1 MFTPSKIRFGR
12 HRLAVGLSLVAA
24 PGLAMGLLSC
34 CADRVTNAAKP
45 PAAVASA
52 PAVAATPK
60 APVAPAYTAG
70 QKADLAKA
78 NDTFVRVI
86 QPFVKDN
93 CYDCHGDGASKGG
106 LALDAY
112 ERADT
117 VLQHRAVWEKVLSRV
132 RTGEMPPRNGPKQET
147 AEVTKALLAIDE
159 VLGTF
164 GERVAEPKRM
174 ALRRLN
180 RAEYV
185 NTVRDLLYLPDFKG
199 GEGVPR
205 DESGHGFDNNA
216 DLLTVSPLL
225 FEQYLKAAD
234 QAVDQLKKNN
244 QAGNALMVDG
254 YVKETFYNKAVYAHQ
269 VLAVLLPRAYRRPV
283 SKSEIERVY
292 RFVALSFAQNG
303 EQTKN
308 GLYLVIRA
316 VLADPNFLFRSEL
329 DESSTADGFPPV
341 PADYQL
347 ASRLSYFLWSSMPDD
362 ELFKLAAADQLHD
375 PEVLR
380 AQVLRML
387 KDPKASALSRNF
399 AGQWLLLRNLDQAAP
414 DAAMFPQFNAGLRE
428 AMRQETERFFGTVVA
443 EDRSIMDFI
452 DGNFTFVNGPLA
464 KLYGI
469 PGVDGPEFRRVTL
482 TGDQRGGIL
491 TQASVLT
498 VTSNPTR
505 TSPVQRGKWILD
517 NILNQPPLA
526 PPDNVPALDDSHRQ
540 LTGTMRQ
547 KLAQHRTNPTCAAC
561 HQLMDPLGLALENYD
576 AIGHWRAKEG
586 NEPIDVSATMPD
598 GTAFQGAPGLKG
610 ILRAR
615 SGDFRR
621 CLVEK
626 MLIYALGR
634 GLDYR
639 DVRIVDRISD
649 QVAQGQDRF
658 SSLIV
663 AIASS
668 DLFLGPAGKRAGPS
682 VSGNDSADPSFLHP
696 TPAAH
701 ALRAPGPTVTAN

>member
-1 MFTPSKIRFGR
+1 MSLPLMMVHRR
-12 HRLAVGLSLVAA
+12 PRLAA
-24 PGLAMGLLSC
+24 GLAVVVAPWLGLLAG
-34 CADRVTNAAKP
+34 CADRSVATAVP
-45 PAAVASA
+45 PAAAAAVSASA
-52 PAVAATPK
+52 AMLH
-60 APVAPAYTAG
+60 APAAPALNPE
-70 QKADLAKA
+70 QKAALAKA
-78 NDTFVRVI
+78 NEEFTRVVL
-86 QPFVKDN
+86 PFVKDN
-93 CYDCHGDGASKGG
+93 CYDCHGDGARKGG
-106 LALDAY
+106 LALDDY
-112 ERADT
+112 ERADSA
-117 VLQHRAVWEKVLSRV
+117 LQHRAVWMKVLSRV
-132 RTGEMPPRNGPKQET
+132 RTGEMPPRNGPKPEP
-147 AEVTKALLAIDE
+147 AEITKALLAIDD
-159 VLGTF
+159 VLGAS
-164 GERVAEPKRM
+164 GERVAEPERM
-174 ALRRLN
+174 TLRRLN
-180 RAEYV
+180 RTEYV

-199 GEGVPR
+199 GEGFPR

-234 QAVDQLKKNN
+234 QAVDQLRKNN
-244 QAGNALMVDG
+244 KAGNALLVDG
-254 YVKETFYNKAVYAHQ
+254 YLKETFYNKAEYAHQ

-283 SKSEIERVY
+283 SQAEIERVY

-316 VLADPNFLFRSEL
+316 ILADPNFLFRPEL
-329 DESSTADGFPPV
+329 DAAAVADGFPPV

-362 ELFKLAAADQLHD
+362 ELFKLAAADQLHLPD
-375 PEVLR
+375 VLR
-380 AQVLRML
+380 TQVLRML
-387 KDPKASALSRNF
+387 KDPKAVALSKNF

-414 DAAMFPQFNAGLRE
+414 DAAMFPQFDAGLRD
-428 AMRQETERFFGTVVA
+428 AMRQETERFFGAVVA

-452 DGNFTFVNGPLA
+452 DGNYTFVNGPLA

-469 PGVDGPEFRRVTL
+469 PGVEGPEFRRVAL

-517 NILNQPPLA
+517 NILNQPPPA

-576 AIGHWRAKEG
+576 AIGNWRAKEG

-649 QVAQGQDRF
+649 DVAHGQDRF

-668 DLFLGPAGKRAGPS
+668 DLFRTPAGAPASSS
-682 VSGNDSADPSFLHP
+682 VSSNLPADNPTLHP
-696 TPAAH
+696 PPDASARRGSTPM
-701 ALRAPGPTVTAN
+701 VTAN